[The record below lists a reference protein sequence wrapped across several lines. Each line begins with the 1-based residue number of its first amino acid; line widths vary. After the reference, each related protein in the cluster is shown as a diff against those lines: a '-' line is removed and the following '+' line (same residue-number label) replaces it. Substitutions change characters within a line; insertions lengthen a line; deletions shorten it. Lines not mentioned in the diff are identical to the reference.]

1 MKEIALR
8 IKKVRQVMK
17 LSQEALAQKLGVT
30 KQAISNIE
38 NSKSAPSIQ
47 LLYKLA
53 VDHNVNCNYIIAG
66 IGSVFLNNEKSYE
79 TIRNSIIEEVEK
91 MLDERGVN

>member
-53 VDHNVNCNYIIAG
+53 DYYNTSIDYIVG
-66 IGSVFLNNEKSYE
+66 DTNTFKRYPEK
-79 TIRNSIIEEVEK
+79 K
-91 MLDERGVN
+91 